1 MYGALT
7 GLSKKDTAEKIG
19 HDLVQSW
26 YVVPG
31 LFCSLGFT
39 VHELIL
45 VYSCTGVG
53 LCILALLLLKRPTR
67 VGQAVIVNT
76 LICLRH
82 KSL

>member
-26 YVVPG
+26 YVVAGP
-31 LFCSLGFT
+31 FCSLGLT
-39 VHELIL
+39 VHKLIL

-53 LCILALLLLKRPTR
+53 PYMLARLLLKRPTR
-67 VGQAVIVNT
+67 AGLAVIANT
-76 LICLRH
+76 LICLRR
-82 KSL
+82 KSH